1 MKNPN
6 LLQEAIIEARELKE
20 AAEKSV
26 KQQLMEELSPLIKKT
41 MESHFSSMLK
51 EQDSSFSI
59 EEVPTDKLV
68 SADTGLDTDVG
79 TLPVNPIAGG
89 VEVTDTASEEEKA
102 TDVANPIAAD
112 EHSVN
117 IPLPDAS
124 GMITV
129 SIEDLFT
136 KPNGVIQALD
146 SFVAPNAVAPEVVE
160 TVPTPVPASDDLQAA
175 ATDPSATALAE
186 GAKGKFL
193 KLVEY
198 FVEKEKSITS
208 MTPTLAE
215 NIQLGLI
222 ALQEEGQDLL
232 EKGMI
237 EARDLVLCKKR
248 AEKIQNSVHEKLNS
262 ALEQNSYNVESNQKT
277 DGENMA
283 IRKTLKDL
291 FEETEVT
298 FDGLDTEK
306 AKKEADAKQNKLN
319 GQDPGQNPGDKDVD
333 GKSKEGDWG
342 TEGAKGAA
350 SDSVAQKAALEEA
363 IALFH
368 AAMSLNEDD
377 EVSVL
382 DGSTGSS
389 DAGSDAPAEGSS
401 ADAGSGEG
409 FDIEALLRD
418 FEKQLEDHGISLDSL
433 DVDVAGE
440 KDGSEFDLKFD
451 LDPEGNVE
459 PAKPEGS
466 SPFGGAGEGDSGAD
480 ALVIAEALQTIKK
493 AKTMIQEARAE
504 KTELE
509 LYNFKTISLNKLLLK
524 EAIVTT
530 AEKKAAVVALDKGN
544 TLKEV
549 QEIYNRIVAH
559 KQQNDKAARS
569 GMATAGTEN
578 STISESAKVDAAT
591 NLNESADPFVT
602 RMQSLAKMK

>member
-41 MESHFSSMLK
+41 MENHFSTMLK

-59 EEVPTDKLV
+59 EEEPSDKPV
-68 SADTGLDTDVG
+68 SADSGLDTNVG

-102 TDVANPIAAD
+102 TDVANPIASD

-117 IPLPDAS
+117 IPLPDAT

-146 SFVAPNAVAPEVVE
+146 SFVAPAAVAPEVVE
-160 TVPTPVPASDDLQAA
+160 TNPEPVPASDDLQAA
-175 ATDPSATALAE
+175 ATDPSASALAE

-198 FVEKEKSITS
+198 FSQKEKSITS
-208 MTPTLAE
+208 MSPTLAE

-222 ALQEEGQDLL
+222 ALCEEGQDLL

-237 EARDLVLCKKR
+237 ESRDLVLCKKR

-319 GQDPGQNPGDKDVD
+319 GQDPGTEDIGE
-333 GKSKEGDWG
+333 KSKDGDWDK
-342 TEGAKGAA
+342 EGATAAA
-350 SDSVAQKAALEEA
+350 SDSVAQKTALEEA

-368 AAMSLNEDD
+368 AALNLNEDD

-382 DGSTGSS
+382 DGSAGSS
-389 DAGSDAPAEGSS
+389 DADDSAS
-401 ADAGSGEG
+401 ADGASAGEGEGEG

-440 KDGSEFDLKFD
+440 KNGNEFDLKFD
-451 LDPEGNVE
+451 LDPEGHVE

-466 SPFGGAGEGDSGAD
+466 SPFEGSGEGDSD

-493 AKTMIQEARAE
+493 AKSIIQEARVE
-504 KTELE
+504 KHELE

-544 TLKEV
+544 SLKEV